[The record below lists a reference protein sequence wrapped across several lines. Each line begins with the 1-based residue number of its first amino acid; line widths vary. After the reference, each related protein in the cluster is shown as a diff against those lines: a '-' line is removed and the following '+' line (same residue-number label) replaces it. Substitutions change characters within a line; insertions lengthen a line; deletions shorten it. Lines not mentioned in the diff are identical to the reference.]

1 MSDAL
6 VLRASYTGGSA
17 SMVRRLD
24 AMVQRGRRR
33 QEAYAALGHRA
44 MFLVARGLRTNI
56 GNWPSPSSWARSYRA
71 GGQALRDTKRL
82 SNSIAYQADAR
93 GTDIGTNVPYA
104 KALNRGMTIL
114 PKKQWLLIPL
124 SPPLSQ
130 SENRAWPRG
139 KAAIQARYPGSF
151 FLAHGDQANGFEGPG
166 IYRKTGAWTSTR
178 FRSKG
183 GRRLHSATPRYRG
196 GSKRITRIAAAVRSI
211 KLRKYGFLQW
221 RPVWAKDLARRYA
234 IWYTAPTGGGAA
246 VPVPARGGNP
256 DAGAKGGAS

>member
-6 VLRASYTGGSA
+6 VLRASYSGGSA
-17 SMVRRLD
+17 SMVRRLN

-33 QEAYAALGHRA
+33 QEAYAALGHRG

-56 GNWPSPSSWARSYRA
+56 GNWPAPSSQFRSYRA
-71 GGQALRDTKRL
+71 GGQPLRDTKRL
-82 SNSIAYQADAR
+82 SNSIAYRADSR
-93 GTDIGTNVPYA
+93 GVDIGTNVPYA

-124 SPPLSQ
+124 SPPLSRA
-130 SENRAWPRG
+130 ENVAWPRG

-151 FLAHGDQANGFEGPG
+151 FLAHGDKSLGFEGPG

-178 FRSKG
+178 YRSKG
-183 GRRLHSATPRYRG
+183 GRRLPSAVPSYRG

-221 RPVWAKDLARRYA
+221 RPAWVKDLAHRYA
-234 IWYTAPTGGGAA
+234 LWYTSPTGGAGVA
-246 VPVPARGGNP
+246 VPAMGGTP
-256 DAGAKGGAS
+256 DVGAKGGAS